1 MVRERSHR
9 QAIHTVRYVHVSDLL
24 ECIFITA
31 KDDKEEGIV
40 EIVGRV
46 STCPLV
52 TIQLS
57 LTIATIKYV
66 NI

>member
-1 MVRERSHR
+1 VVRERGHR
-9 QAIHTVRYVHVSDLL
+9 QAIHTVGQVHVSDFL
-24 ECIFITA
+24 ERIFITA
-31 KDDKEEGIV
+31 EDDKEEGIA